1 MALSWLTGNHSR
13 RPVSLPLFFV
23 GSIRSQLRHLC
34 EDSFDLLKRA
44 LEQRVPERFGAHE
57 SDLHLYASL
66 IGMFELNN
74 LGIYVDES
82 VQGTGFFPTHSL
94 LNHSCDPNILMC
106 FDRLGDEDGSDD
118 DDGDGG
124 DGGDGDG
131 DGGDSF
137 ESSRCFAYALKDIV
151 SGEELTCSYLTEEDL
166 QLTTAERRTLLRDY
180 GFVCMCPRCASNE

>member
-1 MALSWLTGNHSR
+1 M
-13 RPVSLPLFFV
+13 
-23 GSIRSQLRHLC
+23 
-34 EDSFDLLKRA
+34 
-44 LEQRVPERFGAHE
+44 PERFGAHE

-74 LGIYVDES
+74 LGICVDES

-106 FDRLGDEDGSDD
+106 FDRLEDEDGSDD
-118 DDGDGG
+118 DDGGGDDGDGDDVGGDDGGG
-124 DGGDGDG
+124 DGGDW
-131 DGGDSF
+131 F